1 MQNSIGSIES
11 TAMTKS
17 KAPKKSAPKKQAPD
31 PPGCQVGL
39 PHVPSDYGLKPRK
52 QYLPFTHAEARLT
65 KSRNYWICTAR
76 PDGRPHSIPVWGFW
90 IDGTLYFG
98 TGRASRKARNLTHNP
113 AVSIHLDSGD
123 DVVILEGT
131 VVEIDVSDKSLLK
144 KLDAASRAKY
154 KMPVV
159 LGPENALY
167 SVRPRV
173 VLAWT
178 EKDFPNNATR
188 WEFKAVSA

>member
-1 MQNSIGSIES
+1 MP
-11 TAMTKS
+11 KP
-17 KAPKKSAPKKQAPD
+17 KAPKKSTRKKQPAD
-31 PPGCQVGL
+31 PPGCSVGL
-39 PHVPSDYGLKPRK
+39 PHIPSDYGLKPRK
-52 QYLPFTHAEARLT
+52 TYLPFTHAEDRLT

-90 IDGTLYFG
+90 IDGALYFG
-98 TGRASRKARNLTHNP
+98 TGRSSCKARNLAHNP
-113 AVSIHLDSGD
+113 AISIHLDSGD

-131 VVEIDVSDKSLLK
+131 AVEVDLTNKSQLK

-154 KMPVV
+154 KMPMPIA
-159 LGPENALY
+159 PENVLY

-188 WEFKAVSA
+188 WQFG

>member
-1 MQNSIGSIES
+1 MP
-11 TAMTKS
+11 KP
-17 KAPKKSAPKKQAPD
+17 KAPKKAAKKKQAAD
-31 PPGCQVGL
+31 PPRCSVGL
-39 PHVPSDYGLKPRK
+39 PHIPSDYGLKPRK
-52 QYLPFTHAEARLT
+52 HYLPFSHAGDRLT
-65 KSRNYWICTAR
+65 KSRNYWICTTR

-90 IDGTLYFG
+90 IDGALYFG
-98 TGRASRKARNLTHNP
+98 TGRLSRKARNLAQNP
-113 AVSIHLDSGD
+113 AISIHLDSGD

-131 VVEIDVSDKSLLK
+131 AVEVDLTNKSQLK

-154 KMPVV
+154 KMPMAVA
-159 LGPENALY
+159 PENVLY

-188 WEFKAVSA
+188 WQFDITSA

>member
-1 MQNSIGSIES
+1 MPK
-11 TAMTKS
+11 AKAS
-17 KAPKKSAPKKQAPD
+17 KKPASPKKPDSLLPKIIAT
-31 PPGCQVGL
+31 GL
-39 PHVPSDYGLKPRK
+39 PHLPSMYRLKARK
-52 QYLPFTHAEARLT
+52 KYLPFSHAETRLA

-90 IDGTLYFG
+90 MDGAVYFG
-98 TGRASRKARNLTHNP
+98 TARASRKSRNLAHHP

-131 VVEIDVSDKSLLK
+131 ATEVDPNDKLTFK
-144 KLDAASRAKY
+144 KLDAASRLKY
-154 KMPVV
+154 KMPMTAPPGGESVV
-159 LGPENALY
+159 Y
-167 SVRPRV
+167 CVRPRV

-188 WEFKAVSA
+188 WELDVS

>member
-1 MQNSIGSIES
+1 MPKLK
-11 TAMTKS
+11 T
-17 KAPKKSAPKKQAPD
+17 PKKSAPKKQVPD
-31 PPGCQVGL
+31 PPGCQAGL
-39 PHVPSDYGLKPRK
+39 PHVPADYGLKPRK
-52 QYLPFTHAEARLT
+52 QYLPFTHAEQRLA
-65 KSRNYWICTAR
+65 KSRNYWICTTR

-90 IDGTLYFG
+90 IDGALYFG
-98 TGRASRKARNLTHNP
+98 TGRASRKARNLAHHP

-131 VVEIDVSDKSLLK
+131 ALEVDLSDKSQLK

-154 KMPVV
+154 KMPLV
-159 LGPENALY
+159 LGPENVLY
-167 SVRPRV
+167 SVRPLV

-188 WEFKAVSA
+188 WQFDTATA

>member
-1 MQNSIGSIES
+1 MP
-11 TAMTKS
+11 KP
-17 KAPKKSAPKKQAPD
+17 KAPKKAATKKPTAD
-31 PPGCQVGL
+31 PAGSSVGL
-39 PHVPSDYGLKPRK
+39 PHIPSNYGLKPRK
-52 QYLPFTHAEARLT
+52 HYLPFSHAEDRLT

-90 IDGTLYFG
+90 IDGALYFG
-98 TGRASRKARNLTHNP
+98 TGRSSRKARNLAHNP

-131 VVEIDVSDKSLLK
+131 AVEIELSNKSQLK

-154 KMPVV
+154 KMPMVV
-159 LGPENALY
+159 GPENVLF

-188 WEFKAVSA
+188 WQFDTAGA

>member
-1 MQNSIGSIES
+1 MSK
-11 TAMTKS
+11 T
-17 KAPKKSAPKKQAPD
+17 KAPKKSPHKPVTKTIAQPA
-31 PPGCQVGL
+31 GCLVGL
-39 PHVPSDYGLKPRK
+39 PHIPADYGLKARK
-52 QYLPFTHAEARLT
+52 QYLPFSHAEQRLT

-90 IDGTLYFG
+90 IDGALYFG
-98 TGRASRKARNLTHNP
+98 TGRSSRKARNLAHNA

-131 VVEIDVSDKSLLK
+131 VVEIDLSDKSQLK

-154 KMPVV
+154 KMPMVV
-159 LGPENALY
+159 GPENVLY

-188 WEFKAVSA
+188 WQFDIASA